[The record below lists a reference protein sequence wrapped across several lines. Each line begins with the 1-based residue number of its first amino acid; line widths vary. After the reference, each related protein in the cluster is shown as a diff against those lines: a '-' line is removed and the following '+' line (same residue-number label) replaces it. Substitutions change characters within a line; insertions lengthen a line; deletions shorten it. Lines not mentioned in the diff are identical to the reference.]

1 MTHDHV
7 PTAPSASPRTGRLAR
22 LAWLGVLVAGVLAYV
37 VVLRVMVNTENL
49 NFFPSLLLL
58 GAITVPVSVLAFAE
72 TGGRGPAV
80 RGWLV
85 ATVAIAGGV
94 VGTVTAGTLEFDTLR
109 TLGTV
114 PMLFVGLI
122 EEFAKLVVPLAVFL
136 VLRPRDPRGGVVV
149 GVASGMG
156 FAVLETM
163 GYGFQELLRARSIA
177 AVDEELLLR
186 GLLSPA
192 CHIAWTGMTVAM
204 LWRIPSARR
213 RGRAV
218 WAFVGTYLLAVVL
231 HATWDSSG
239 SDLVHLVVAVV
250 GLVVLFVFLLRAH
263 RRVPATPPSAQ
274 PSATPPSRQ
283 AWGR

>member
-1 MTHDHV
+1 
-7 PTAPSASPRTGRLAR
+7 
-22 LAWLGVLVAGVLAYV
+22 VLVAGVVAYV
-37 VVLRVMVNTENL
+37 VVLRVMVRTENL
-49 NFFPSLLLL
+49 NFFPSLLLI

-72 TGGRGPAV
+72 AGARGPAV

-85 ATVAIAGGV
+85 ASVAIAGGI

-109 TLGTV
+109 TLGAI
-114 PMLFVGLI
+114 PMLFVGII
-122 EEFAKLVVPLAVFL
+122 EEFAKLLVPLVIFL

-156 FAVLETM
+156 FATLETM

-204 LWRIPSARR
+204 LWRIPSARG

-218 WAFVGTYLLAVVL
+218 WAFLGAYVLAVAL
-231 HATWDSSG
+231 HATWDSSS

-250 GLVVLFVFLLRAH
+250 GLVVLFVFLVKAH
-263 RRVPATPPSAQ
+263 RRPPLSPAAAAP
-274 PSATPPSRQ
+274 RQ
-283 AWGR
+283 AWGG